1 MEENTLP
8 EIESIIINQR
18 DYFKT
23 GNTYSYEFRK
33 AQLIRLK
40 QLVKEYEPKILAALN
55 ADLNKSNF
63 DGWAV
68 EIGVIEHEL
77 NLAIQQLKSWMSRRR
92 LRTPLLHAIGSS
104 YQYPEPYGNILII
117 SPWNYPFLLAMRPV
131 IGAIA
136 AGNTCIIKPSEF
148 SIHTSLLLADMINNN
163 FKSDFLFVLNTD
175 AAGTQ
180 ELLKYKF
187 NYIFFTGSPSVGN
200 IVYQAAAKHLT
211 PVTLEL
217 GGKNPCIVDADIN
230 LEIAARRIAW
240 GKFSNAGQTCVA
252 PDYIIVHKKIKEK
265 FIALII
271 ENLKRFYGDD
281 PELSNDYGRM
291 IHRKQFNR
299 IESIII
305 NSKII
310 YGGQLNVETL
320 FISPTIVEIT
330 NMNEVAMQEEI
341 FGPVLPIVNYEN
353 IEEAIQ
359 ITKMHHDPLVCYL
372 FTKNKK
378 LITHI
383 QQQIPAGD
391 MCINDVV
398 VHFGHSNLPIG
409 GRGNSGIGKYQGKYN
424 FETFSHLKSVL
435 HKTFIPDLSVRY
447 PPFNNSKFQ
456 RIKKLFNWF
465 FN

>member
-1 MEENTLP
+1 MEENTIS
-8 EIESIIINQR
+8 EIESIIISQR
-18 DYFKT
+18 EFFKT

-33 AQLIRLK
+33 GQLIKLK
-40 QLVKEYEPKILAALN
+40 QLVKKYEPKILEALH
-55 ADLNKSNF
+55 ADLHKSNF
-63 DGWAV
+63 DGWTV
-68 EIGVIEHEL
+68 EVGVIEQEL
-77 NLAIQQLKSWMSRRR
+77 NLAIQQLKSWMARRR
-92 LRTPLLHAIGSS
+92 LPTPLLHAIGSS
-104 YQYPEPYGNILII
+104 YQFPEPYGNTLII
-117 SPWNYPFLLAMRPV
+117 SPWNYPFLLAIRPV

-148 SIHTSLLLADMINNN
+148 SVHTSLVLAEMINNN

-180 ELLKYKF
+180 QLLNYKF
-187 NYIFFTGSPSVGN
+187 NYVFFTGSPSVGN

-230 LEIAARRIAW
+230 LKIAASRIAW

-252 PDYIIVHKKIKEK
+252 PDYIIVHKKIKEE

-271 ENLKRFYGDD
+271 KNLNHFYGKDAAI
-281 PELSNDYGRM
+281 SNDYGRM
-291 IHRKQFNR
+291 IHSKQFHR
-299 IESIII
+299 IENIIAKS
-305 NSKII
+305 NLL
-310 YGGQLNVETL
+310 YGGQLNAETL
-320 FISPTIVEIT
+320 FISPTIVEVT
-330 NMNEVAMQEEI
+330 DWDDVAMQEEI
-341 FGPVLPIVNYEN
+341 FGPVLPIVTYEN
-353 IEEAIQ
+353 IEDAIQ
-359 ITKMHHDPLVCYL
+359 IANKHPDPLVCYL

-378 LITHI
+378 LIAYI

-398 VHFGHSNLPIG
+398 VHFGHSKLPIG
-409 GRGNSGIGKYQGKYN
+409 GRGKSGIGKYQGKYN

-435 HKTFIPDLSVRY
+435 HKTFIPELSVRY
-447 PPFNNSKFQ
+447 PPFNDSKFQ
-456 RIKKLFNWF
+456 RIKTLFKWF